1 MHRKSMGRVLVAML
15 AVALVA
21 LSSVSAGSTSA
32 TTAVAKK
39 PTKKQLN
46 AVATKLI
53 ADARRGGELHF
64 YTSTD
69 PVTAQKLA
77 DAFKAKY
84 NVPVTFT
91 RAVSGPLAARYN
103 AEAQAGNFVA
113 DVVIIS
119 NPPFFA
125 DAFQREWMTKMRTWQ
140 DAPNLY
146 TLAKKFKFYGSVG
159 VGISR
164 VNGVVINTNRVTGTN
179 VPANWQALTN
189 SRYEGRMI
197 IGDPRTV
204 PVNMGIWQLLRKT
217 YGDGYLRDIASQR
230 PRVVASMVGGVQSV
244 AAGEADVAIGANIL
258 HMTPLLT
265 SAPNAP
271 VRLITPQ
278 GPDFGFTW
286 NAGVSARSKNPAGG
300 KLFVNWL
307 LSPQGQRI
315 FNEQGGVS
323 ILPNIQIPGSDPIG
337 DRYITVNSSVPAA
350 TQAQILSLLGLS
362 R

>member
-1 MHRKSMGRVLVAML
+1 MHRTTMRHVLVSVLAL
-15 AVALVA
+15 AVVCV
-21 LSSVSAGSTSA
+21 SSASAGSAGEAA
-32 TTAVAKK
+32 TAQKK
-39 PTKKQLN
+39 PTKKQLK
-46 AVATKLI
+46 AVGAKLV
-53 ADARRGGELHF
+53 ADARRAGDIHF

-77 DAFKAKY
+77 DAFEKNYKIHA
-84 NVPVTFT
+84 TFT

-113 DVVIIS
+113 DAVIIS

-125 DAFQREWMTKMRTWQ
+125 DAFQRGWTVRMRTWQ
-140 DAPNLY
+140 DAPSLY

-164 VNGVVINTNRVTGTN
+164 VNGVVINTNRLTGSS
-179 VPANWQALTN
+179 VPNTWQALTN
-189 SRYEGRMI
+189 SRFEGRMI

-217 YGDGYLRDIASQR
+217 YGDNFLRSIAAQR

-244 AAGEADVAIGANIL
+244 AAGEADVAVGANIL
-258 HMTPLLT
+258 HMTPLLS

-286 NAGVSARSKNPAGG
+286 NVGVSARSPNPAGG

-307 LSPQGQRI
+307 LTPQGQRI

-323 ILPNIQIPGSDPIG
+323 VLPNVTIAGSEPIG
-337 DRYITVNSSVPAA
+337 DRYNTVSSNVSPAN
-350 TQAQILSLLGLS
+350 QAQILSLLGLS